1 MCGEMLEWN
10 PDVRQYPFQRQ
21 SVPVVFVI
29 ACNKPSHETFEPLL
43 SCNNG
48 IRLSP
53 FLSYT
58 HYYGKDTAHKLE
70 KEKIMKVLFVA
81 GFGPIVSDMQ
91 ESAAFYRD
99 SLGLSFQEE
108 ADGYFHT
115 EDLQGAKTFA
125 LWPLSQVA
133 QSCFGVNEWPADLPP
148 PTSWLEFD
156 VEDVAE
162 ATEEFKAK
170 DYKLL
175 IAVKKEPWGQT
186 VTRLLSPEGVLVG
199 LTYTPLMRKN
209 EAESE

>member
-1 MCGEMLEWN
+1 
-10 PDVRQYPFQRQ
+10 
-21 SVPVVFVI
+21 
-29 ACNKPSHETFEPLL
+29 
-43 SCNNG
+43 
-48 IRLSP
+48 
-53 FLSYT
+53 
-58 HYYGKDTAHKLE
+58 
-70 KEKIMKVLFVA
+70 MKVLFVA

-91 ESAAFYRD
+91 ESAAFYRE

-115 EDLQGAKTFA
+115 EDLQGVKTFA

-133 QSCFGVNEWPADLPP
+133 QSFFGMNEWPADLPA

-162 ATEEFKAK
+162 ASEELKAK
-170 DYKLL
+170 GYTLL

-186 VTRLLSPEGVLVG
+186 VTRLLSPEGILVG
-199 LTYTPLMRKN
+199 LTYTPLMRES